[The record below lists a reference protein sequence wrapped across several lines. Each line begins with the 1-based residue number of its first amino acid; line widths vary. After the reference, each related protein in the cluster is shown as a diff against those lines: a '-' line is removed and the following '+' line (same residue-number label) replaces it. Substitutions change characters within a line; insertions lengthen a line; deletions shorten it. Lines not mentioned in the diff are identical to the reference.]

1 MYVLERHGHESTEYL
16 ACHNNNHRFSLRR
29 SSLSFFLLTPI
40 LLKWKSPSEKVNER
54 KPFFIDLTWF
64 RQPPKLTYAL
74 FFGCYCGTARQMRRN
89 IYFYFEREFG
99 WNGQRGRKGE
109 EELLYSTPN
118 RIQLCTRLNFG
129 IWNQCFSNAASFVV
143 HNFWLSKCFSHII
156 SAWERISQTSFYS
169 RRIFF
174 AVATISVPLSVA
186 RTEQKYI
193 KRSSF
198 DKYAWKKYIAP
209 NIIYPLGRH

>member
-1 MYVLERHGHESTEYL
+1 MKK
-16 ACHNNNHRFSLRR
+16 
-29 SSLSFFLLTPI
+29 P
-40 LLKWKSPSEKVNER
+40 KWKSER
-54 KPFFIDLTWF
+54 TETLFYWFNMVSTTAQIDVCS
-64 RQPPKLTYAL
+64 

-89 IYFYFEREFG
+89 IYFYFEREFE

-129 IWNQCFSNAASFVV
+129 IWNQCFSYAASFVV

-174 AVATISVPLSVA
+174 AVATISVPSSVA